1 MQRTADD
8 PLARAD
14 LKKTRRPPGRLCS
27 TCLKRELF
35 PAQAAFDF
43 DAPIGAASP
52 VEIFRLKLRDWLGV
66 ERVDLVPC
74 LSVCPKEG
82 ITVERRGSTMVLDA
96 KTIELIQKQF
106 DPTRQLSLFD
116 VL

>member
-1 MQRTADD
+1 MQRTAAD

-14 LKKTRRPPGRLCS
+14 VKKPKRPPGRLCS

-35 PAQAAFDF
+35 PRQASFDF
-43 DAPIGAASP
+43 DSGESLTHQIE
-52 VEIFRLKLRDWLGV
+52 VFQLKLRDWMSV

-82 ITVERRGSTMVLDA
+82 VAAERRGSTMVLDKA
-96 KTIELIQKQF
+96 SMDLIQKQF